1 MSYNAIVL
9 QQYPEALIDDE
20 TFATQS
26 FNEQPLQ
33 QGEFRV
39 QVSHLSLDPAMRGW
53 VSPDPSSYIPPVQL
67 GEVMRSLGFGVV
79 TESLNENYPVGTQ
92 VTGMTG
98 WTEQLIAKEGE
109 LSIVPQSVDA
119 EMALS
124 VLGMPGLTAYLGYH
138 DILQAQ
144 QRQTQSQQVSELQN
158 GKPQTIVV
166 TGAAGAVGSVVV
178 QMAVADGLRVVALAG
193 SEDKVRWL
201 KDELGVDAAINY
213 KTDNVAEALT
223 EATPDGIDLFFENT
237 GGEAQHT
244 VIERMNPHGK
254 VAVCGLIAD
263 YHSATPAPA
272 PSWINLIKRR
282 ATIEGFV
289 ITDHFYRAQELAA
302 GIMPYLQQGKI
313 QSRTHVLE
321 GLEAAKAGVNML
333 YSGDNT
339 GKLIVKL

>member
-9 QQYPEALIDDE
+9 KQHPEALIDESTFE
-20 TFATQS
+20 TRHFESKA
-26 FNEQPLQ
+26 LQ
-33 QGEFRV
+33 DGEYRV
-39 QVSHLSLDPAMRGW
+39 QISHLSLDPAMRGW
-53 VSPDPSSYIPPVQL
+53 VSPDPNSYIPPVQP
-67 GEVMRSLGFGVV
+67 GEIMRSLGFGVV
-79 TESLNENYPVGTQ
+79 TESLNPDYPVGTQ

-98 WTEQLIAKEGE
+98 WTEQIVAGEGE
-109 LSIVPQSVDA
+109 LSVVPAQVNA
-119 EMALS
+119 ELALS
-124 VLGMPGLTAYLGYH
+124 TLGMPGLTAYLGYH
-138 DILQAQ
+138 DILQAK
-144 QRQTQSQQVSELQN
+144 QRQQKSQ
-158 GKPQTIVV
+158 QTIVV

-178 QMAVADGLRVVALAG
+178 QMAVADGLKVIALAG

-201 KDELGVDAAINY
+201 KEDLGADTVINY
-213 KTDNVAEALT
+213 KTDNVSEALT
-223 EATPDGIDLFFENT
+223 AASPDGIDLFFENT

-244 VIERMNPHGK
+244 VIERINPHGK

-263 YHSATPAPA
+263 YHQAEAAPA

-289 ITDHFYRAQELAA
+289 ITDHFHRSAELAS
-302 GIMPYLQQGKI
+302 GIMHYLEQGKI
-313 QSRTHVLE
+313 QNRVHVLD